1 MKCTTDLANIYL
13 FKANNRNI
21 RTRRET
27 IRSIVVPLFFFI
39 VKVSMIYA
47 KNLIE
52 KLIH

>member
-13 FKANNRNI
+13 FKANNRN